1 MYFKTHLHSQTLTLE
16 QYFHMTLNGLFVF
29 PPKKTLIWR
38 RHCSIGQSCCS
49 SMSKQSIDLFLESS
63 SGMKFFQPTLCLTN
77 QKPRAFVSSTSQ
89 SNRSF
94 PFVVSVLFALSFQ
107 DHTKIAL

>member
-16 QYFHMTLNGLFVF
+16 QFSYDLEWTLRLENMEKELFNWPIMLQFNVKAKYRF
-29 PPKKTLIWR
+29 ISR
-38 RHCSIGQSCCS
+38 
-49 SMSKQSIDLFLESS
+49 SS

-89 SNRSF
+89 SNRSI
-94 PFVVSVLFALSFQ
+94 PFVVSVLFTLSFQ

>member
-16 QYFHMTLNGLFVF
+16 QFPYDLEWTLHFPTKEKSNMEKELFNWPIMLQFNVKAKYRF
-29 PPKKTLIWR
+29 ISR
-38 RHCSIGQSCCS
+38 
-49 SMSKQSIDLFLESS
+49 SS

-89 SNRSF
+89 SNRSI
-94 PFVVSVLFALSFQ
+94 PFVVSVLFTLSFQ

>member
-16 QYFHMTLNGLFVF
+16 QFSYDLEWTLRLENMEKELFNWPIMLQFNVKAKYRF
-29 PPKKTLIWR
+29 ISRK
-38 RHCSIGQSCCS
+38 
-49 SMSKQSIDLFLESS
+49 FF
-63 SGMKFFQPTLCLTN
+63 GMKFFQRTLCLTN
-77 QKPRAFVSSTSQ
+77 QKPRPFVSSTSQ
-89 SNRSF
+89 SNRSI